1 MREFFEQAMRQLAA
15 FYGLD
20 DTERTCLETAS
31 DTITGRFCACC
42 RGLSNKY
49 YRHPELYSPL
59 HVGQYTLFL
68 YYAANTL
75 FRTDPTDSEALCSK
89 IYGLMKVVSGCD
101 VFYQVSLPE
110 VVMVEHPVGTVL
122 GRAQYGNRLAVWQ
135 GVTVGGNLASGG
147 RGAEYPVFG
156 DDVLLFS
163 HAKVVGSCHVGSRV
177 VISANAYVK
186 DMDIPDDSIV
196 FGQGRNV
203 VVKPLSE
210 TRQRE
215 LFEGVFSAWRS
226 QPAEGKE
233 CT

>member
-1 MREFFEQAMRQLAA
+1 MSGFFEQTMRQLTA
-15 FYGLD
+15 FYGLSD
-20 DTERTCLETAS
+20 AERVCLENAS
-31 DTITGRFCACC
+31 EAIRGRFHTCC

-49 YRHPELYSPL
+49 YRQPELYSPL

-75 FRTDPTDSEALCSK
+75 FRTNPLGNEAICSK

-135 GVTVGGNLASGG
+135 GVTVGGNLQTDG
-147 RGAEYPVFG
+147 RGVEYPVLG
-156 DDVLLFS
+156 DDVLLYS
-163 HAKVVGSCHVGSRV
+163 HAKVVGSCHIGSRV

-203 VVKPLSE
+203 VVKPLAE

-215 LFEGVFSAWRS
+215 IFADVFSAWCS
-226 QPAEGKE
+226 QPSGGKE
-233 CT
+233 TV